1 MKRFLLLC
9 SAALMLQTGVF
20 AQTSAP
26 KPALKSGAKTGPK
39 AAPKPA
45 TPASAETAPPKT
57 PLLTREELRA
67 CKKMVDENMA
77 QATAINLANAE
88 LAPERDALKKLGEEL
103 KQAMQTHK
111 DGMAS
116 LTQERA
122 DLLKA
127 GQDLQA
133 KTKDMDKEEGE
144 AAVAAYNAKA
154 TAFTARAD
162 AYNATGASLNAQV
175 VAHGER
181 VTKYNKNKDELL
193 AHEDAYKRGSA
204 AWKAAC
210 FDRRYDEA
218 DEIAIKNGK

>member
-1 MKRFLLLC
+1 MKRFLLLF
-9 SAALMLQTGVF
+9 SAALMLQTHAF

-26 KPALKSGAKTGPK
+26 KPALKAGAK
-39 AAPKPA
+39 AAPKPTKPAAAEPA
-45 TPASAETAPPKT
+45 TPKT

-67 CKKMVDENMA
+67 CKKMVDENIV

-88 LAPERDALKKLGEEL
+88 LVPERDALKKLGDDL

-127 GQDLQA
+127 GQELQA

-154 TAFTARAD
+154 AGFTARAD

-175 VAHGER
+175 LAHGER

-193 AHEDAYKRGSA
+193 AHEDTYKRGND

-210 FDRRYDEA
+210 AERRYDEA